1 MLEKKIEQLVCD
13 YAKSKGLLV
22 YKFTSPA
29 RHAVP
34 DRMFVLPSG
43 KVWFAEFKREGQ
55 KPTVPQQREHERLR
69 GHNVDVFVIDNVAE
83 GRRIVDMMVTLWGGV

>member
-1 MLEKKIEQLVCD
+1 MLEKKIEAAVCD

-43 KVWFAEFKREGQ
+43 KVFFIEFKREGQ

-69 GHNVDVFVIDNVAE
+69 GHRVDVFVIDNVAE
-83 GRRIVDMMVTLWGGV
+83 GRRIVDMMMTLWGEV